1 MEDNHMEEA
10 KKIVEEMD
18 KDINLKR
25 AEELIRDNKIQF
37 EYKDKQYRVRM
48 LNLKEKEELDMLR
61 RKKFGQLIQDKD
73 ILLEKDLIKVLK
85 TRDIDV
91 DKIND
96 DIKKLEVGE
105 LDLQIKLG
113 EAISKNEN
121 ETILKRYKEQ
131 IEEIRLKI
139 AILNTQKTLILE
151 FSLENQLLNYISQII
166 TYLSADI
173 LEDGI
178 WRRMFNSLVEFQ
190 SYSDES
196 LINRAGQMSMILQ
209 YI

>member
-1 MEDNHMEEA
+1 MENNRIDEA
-10 KKIVEEMD
+10 RKIVKEMD
-18 KDINLKR
+18 EDINLKR

-37 EYKDKQYRVRM
+37 EYKEKQYRVRM

-105 LDLQIKLG
+105 LDLQMKLG
-113 EAISKNEN
+113 ESISKNED
-121 ETILKRYKEQ
+121 EIILKRYKDQ
-131 IEEIRLKI
+131 IEEIRIKK
-139 AILNTQKTLILE
+139 AILDTQKTLILE